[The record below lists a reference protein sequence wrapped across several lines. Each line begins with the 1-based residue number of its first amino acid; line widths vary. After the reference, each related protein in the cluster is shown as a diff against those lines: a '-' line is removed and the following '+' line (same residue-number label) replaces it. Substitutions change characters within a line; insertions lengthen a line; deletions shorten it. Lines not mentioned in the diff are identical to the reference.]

1 LGLLKL
7 DLQFFGSLTCSQKLI
22 KINAKQLTLT
32 KGLGIIEKEGEK
44 CLIKDCRE
52 NNISP
57 SPLCQGH
64 SAGASKHLEKQE
76 KSSRIRK

>member
-1 LGLLKL
+1 LENAQLIPIQQLI
-7 DLQFFGSLTCSQKLI
+7 CSQKLI

-32 KGLGIIEKEGEK
+32 RGLGIIGKEREK
-44 CLIKDCRE
+44 CLIKDSWE

-57 SPLCQGH
+57 SPLCQGR

-76 KSSRIRK
+76 KSARIRK